1 MTLKMLTELN
11 IISMNKMLISRQTPD
26 EISGI
31 RDPGALNMTIQQLNQ
46 EIFGRELYPTLEEK
60 SALLIMNLIKKHPFH
75 NGNKRTAF
83 MALTVLLGLNG
94 YEIHMEKDE
103 VIKLS
108 VDIATCSNENF
119 SNLKEHVVELIAARM
134 VAKPNKRI

>member
-1 MTLKMLTELN
+1 MLTELN

-60 SALLIMNLIKKHPFH
+60 SALLIINLIKKHPFH

>member
-108 VDIATCSNENF
+108 VGIATCSNENF

>member
-60 SALLIMNLIKKHPFH
+60 SALLIINLIKKHPFH

-108 VDIATCSNENF
+108 VGIATCSNENF
-119 SNLKEHVVELIAARM
+119 SNLKEHVVELIAVRM